1 MCGAHDFNNFGWPS
15 KFCHTGE
22 FWTDIPD
29 KDTFEKILNYVN
41 NISSEKWNKI
51 LNKHNIKNIITLD
64 KKNKKILKT
73 VQKRYFK
80 FLHFL
85 FFAQINNKSDILFWS
100 IIL

>member
-1 MCGAHDFNNFGWPS
+1 MNLYPEVTKQFSFQLEVKCVALMILIILDGPVNFVILAS
-15 KFCHTGE
+15 

-64 KKNKKILKT
+64 KNKKILKT
-73 VQKRYFK
+73 VQEK
-80 FLHFL
+80 
-85 FFAQINNKSDILFWS
+85 IL
-100 IIL
+100 